1 LWERCDE
8 IAAHASF
15 SHAASLPALA
25 RAAPQ
30 AGFFNPLIDAD
41 GKVRLNPTETK
52 ELLRRLGQLTAHV
65 TRDLLD

>member
-1 LWERCDE
+1 MPLAPDE
-8 IAAHASF
+8 AVVLAEEVAELVKF
-15 SHAASLPALA
+15 LNGAL
-25 RAAPQ
+25 RK
-30 AGFFNPLIDAD
+30 DAD